1 MKITKKIASILLMAV
16 LLVPGISGR
25 VYAASGISFF
35 TDLETTV
42 GATFTVTGTVVTRE
56 DVIGDATIELEYDEA
71 YVRFVAGEGVED
83 QGGKLVFKGSGNGTD
98 DRFTFDMEFQALQ
111 EGETKMEQVGAEVFT
126 SSGEEVPMEMGYSAI
141 KIGEGDPSLI
151 QEPTPQGATV
161 EIHGLSYTLSGSF
174 EESSMPVGFTASE
187 FEYDGEKYACAV
199 HENAGITAAYL
210 IDEAGAGSFWLYN
223 EKDSSF
229 DKYEEIV
236 ISETT
241 SIVILDGREEITMP
255 KTYAE
260 STIMINDTEFPVWV
274 DNSREG
280 VYIFYALNS
289 NGEKALYSY
298 DSIESTYQKMA
309 MPTMAKSD
317 ETADENVSV
326 VDKIIAFAEAYL
338 MFILAGGICLI
349 IVLIIL
355 SITLFVK
362 LRHRNLELDDL
373 YDEYGIDMDDKEDVK
388 VKEEPAKKEKK
399 EKKSIFKKKKEDYVD
414 EYEEEYEK
422 DFGNDAYYDEYYED
436 DFATNNVTYPE
447 DTYEEPYPEVYAD
460 DFLEDELVEELA
472 DELADDLADL
482 RRDYEQPKQNHSYD
496 SYYNDDDFEDFDIES
511 EKSPR
516 FSHDTFKMDFIDL

>member
-1 MKITKKIASILLMAV
+1 MKITKKIASMLLMAV

-56 DVIGDATIELEYDEA
+56 DIVGDATIELEYDEA
-71 YVRFVAGEGVED
+71 YVRFVSGEGVED

-111 EGETKMEQVGAEVFT
+111 EGETRMEQVGAEVFT

-141 KIGEGDPSLI
+141 TIGEGDPSLI
-151 QEPTPQGATV
+151 QEPAPEGATV

-174 EESSMPVGFTASE
+174 DESAMPVGFTASE
-187 FEYDGEKYACAV
+187 FEYEGETYACAA
-199 HENAGITAAYL
+199 HEEAGITAAYL
-210 IDEAGAGSFWLYN
+210 VDETGAGSFWLYN
-223 EKDSSF
+223 EKDASF
-229 DKYEEIV
+229 DKYEEIM

-241 SIVILDGREEITMP
+241 SIIILDGREEITMP
-255 KTYAE
+255 KTYVE

-298 DSIESTYQKMA
+298 DSVESTYQKMA
-309 MPTMAKSD
+309 MPTMAMSD
-317 ETADENVSV
+317 ENADETVSV
-326 VDKIIAFAEAYL
+326 VDKFIAFAEAYL

-373 YDEYGIDMDDKEDVK
+373 YDEYGIDMDDKEEVK
-388 VKEEPAKKEKK
+388 AKKEPAKKEKK
-399 EKKSIFKKKKEDYVD
+399 EKKGIFKKKKEEVVD

-422 DFGNDAYYDEYYED
+422 DFGDDTYYDDYFEEDYETNDAS
-436 DFATNNVTYPE
+436 YPE
-447 DTYEEPYPEVYAD
+447 DTYEESYTEVFTD
-460 DFLEDELVEELA
+460 NFLEEDLVE
-472 DELADDLADL
+472 ELADDLADL
-482 RRDYEQPKQNHSYD
+482 RRDYEQPQQNHSYD
-496 SYYNDDDFEDFDIES
+496 SYYSDEDFEDFDFES

-516 FSHDTFKMDFIDL
+516 FSDDTFKMDFIDL